1 MFTIKR
7 LRFCLVSRHLVTSKD
22 TWYLN
27 MTTLTFLCDN
37 LVNFQET
44 DLEQCTQRLED
55 LDEQVWERLVTQ
67 YLLLHN

>member
-1 MFTIKR
+1 M
-7 LRFCLVSRHLVTSKD
+7 VSRHLVTSKD

-55 LDEQVWERLVTQ
+55 LDEQVWERLVT
-67 YLLLHN
+67 